1 MYVNVCKKNLIINCI
16 DAAVRLYIQCVAPP
30 PFRGVTRSPPPQRLL
45 LLLLLRPEQG
55 RTESGL
61 TPCDLPL
68 NTCWT
73 GDELPFDHFDT
84 FHRLLLH
91 LRHK

>member
-1 MYVNVCKKNLIINCI
+1 MYVKKNLIINYI

-30 PFRGVTRSPPPQRLL
+30 PFRDVTRSPPPQR
-45 LLLLLRPEQG
+45 LLLLRPEQG

>member
-1 MYVNVCKKNLIINCI
+1 MYVKKTLIINYI

-30 PFRGVTRSPPPQRLL
+30 PFRDVTRSPPPQRLL
-45 LLLLLRPEQG
+45 LLLRAEQG

>member
-1 MYVNVCKKNLIINCI
+1 MYVKKKKIINHI

-30 PFRGVTRSPPPQRLL
+30 PLPDVTSSPPPKRL

-55 RTESGL
+55 RTESGP

>member
-1 MYVNVCKKNLIINCI
+1 MYVKKTLIINYI

-30 PFRGVTRSPPPQRLL
+30 PFRDVTRSPPPQR
-45 LLLLLRPEQG
+45 LLLLRPEQG